1 MKRLMLA
8 TTAAIAFAAPLAA
21 QTSAEARVETELMS
35 LGYDAATIDMLT
47 DAQINELF
55 IAITSEDGTDVQEL
69 LAGYEATQSD
79 APEGMTD
86 TARDDATRAVVVEAL
101 AQNGMAPGVAD
112 ILSDGEY
119 TELYIAASSEDASD
133 VEEVIAGFDFGMD
146 DSGQMMIEQSS
157 AEARVVAALQARGLT
172 DEEIAMIEG
181 AEVTEVFIALT
192 SGDENE
198 IQTAIESA
206 LNS

>member
-119 TELYIAASSEDASD
+119 TELYIAASSDDASD
-133 VEEVIAGFDFGMD
+133 VAEVIAGFDVGMNYT
-146 DSGQMMIEQSS
+146 GQMTIEQCS
-157 AEARVVAALQARGLT
+157 A
-172 DEEIAMIEG
+172 
-181 AEVTEVFIALT
+181 
-192 SGDENE
+192 
-198 IQTAIESA
+198 
-206 LNS
+206 

>member
-133 VEEVIAGFDFGMD
+133 VEEVIAGFDFGMN
-146 DSGQMMIEQSS
+146 DSGQMTIEQSS